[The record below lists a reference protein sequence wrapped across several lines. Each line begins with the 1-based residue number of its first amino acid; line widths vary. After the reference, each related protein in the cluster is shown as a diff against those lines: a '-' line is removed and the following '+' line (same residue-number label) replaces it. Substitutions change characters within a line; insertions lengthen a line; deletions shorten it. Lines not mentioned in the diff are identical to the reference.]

1 MVVELKH
8 QKIKKADIT
17 FAAHCHKVNVLLSNI
32 SLFGNNSSTDCPISA
47 KFCTRKLF
55 DFCCF
60 SSRVNDFSDIG
71 SESRYPPTP
80 TAFDASVRGGGVPSE
95 YCYAVWH
102 GKTRV
107 VWLPN
112 GEIILMI
119 CLFILT

>member
-1 MVVELKH
+1 M
-8 QKIKKADIT
+8 
-17 FAAHCHKVNVLLSNI
+17 LLSNI

-80 TAFDASVRGGGVPSE
+80 TAFDASVRGGGPRRNIAMPFGTEKLEWCGYPTV
-95 YCYAVWH
+95 
-102 GKTRV
+102 K
-107 VWLPN
+107 
-112 GEIILMI
+112 
-119 CLFILT
+119 